1 MKNLLRRTMTV
12 ILMLSLLLLTACQN
26 SSNQSPANSGNTD
39 TSNGSNTDNANT
51 GDSNSAVTEAAATD
65 TPAPLKGLTFGI
77 LPSDSAIP
85 IILAKEKGFFA
96 AEGLDVTIQA
106 FSAPTDRN
114 VAVQANELDGV
125 IGDVMTEAAFQENG
139 LKLKITSDIN
149 EDFKIL
155 SSPGSGITEMKD
167 LSSKKVSL
175 VKNFLLEYIMD
186 KFAEEDGFT
195 YEIVEIPSFSGRS
208 EALMADQIDGVV
220 FTEPQASMLVSQGAH
235 LLGSSRDAGIKG
247 GALLFTEAAL
257 TDKSAEVKAFY
268 RAYNKAVEYM
278 NTTEASEF
286 VSILTKYQ
294 FPEAIGTYLTSL
306 KKGYEPA
313 GSIDQAQFDDII
325 KWTKGKGMISKD
337 YTYEELTDFSF
348 LPQ

>member
-1 MKNLLRRTMTV
+1 MTF
-12 ILMLSLLLLTACQN
+12 SLLFLTACQGTADRN
-26 SSNQSPANSGNTD
+26 TEDSSETPSAETPSP
-39 TSNGSNTDNANT
+39 
-51 GDSNSAVTEAAATD
+51 EA
-65 TPAPLKGLTFGI
+65 LKELTFGI
-77 LPSDSAIP
+77 LPAESAIP
-85 IILAKEKGFFA
+85 IILAKEKGFFEE
-96 AEGLDVTIQA
+96 EGLTVTIQA
-106 FSAPTDRN
+106 FSSPNDRN

-125 IGDVMTEAAFQENG
+125 IGDIMTAAAFQENG

-155 SSPGSGITEMKD
+155 SSPDSGITEMKG
-167 LSSKKVSL
+167 LSGKKVSL

-186 KFAEEDGFT
+186 KFAEESGFT

-208 EALMADQIDGVV
+208 EALIANQIDGVV

-235 LLGSSRDAGIKG
+235 LLGSSREAGIKG

-257 TDKSAEVKAFY
+257 TDKANEVKAFY

-278 NTTEASEF
+278 NTTEVSEF
-286 VSILTKYQ
+286 VSILTDYQ
-294 FPEAIGTYLTSL
+294 FPEAIGTYLTNL
-306 KKGYEPA
+306 KKAYESA

-325 KWTKGKGMISKD
+325 NWTKGKGLISKA

-348 LPQ
+348 LPQSN